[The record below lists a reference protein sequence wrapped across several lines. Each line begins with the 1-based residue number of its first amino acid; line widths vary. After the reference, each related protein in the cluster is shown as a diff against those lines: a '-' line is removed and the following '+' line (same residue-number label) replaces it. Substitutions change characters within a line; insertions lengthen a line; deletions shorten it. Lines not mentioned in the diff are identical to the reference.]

1 MKSWNLQLVGA
12 SFSAETRLTGNH
24 QMGTWQLLKLNYH
37 QCALS
42 ALSKDLILMPFF
54 LSSNFLTFP
63 ISRIPQNSEFPCFPH
78 PKSEKYAQVKL
89 VRFPK
94 KGRVENKEKLKPPP
108 RPRKNFWP
116 KIKKILQEP
125 LWRPHLFI
133 SLPLT
138 KKNRVVP
145 KLSVFRGPSKKK
157 HNQGIFT

>member
-24 QMGTWQLLKLNYH
+24 QLGTWQLLKLNYH

-63 ISRIPQNSEFPCFPH
+63 ISRIPKIPH
-78 PKSEKYAQVKL
+78 PKSVKL

-94 KGRVENKEKLKPPP
+94 KWSGWE
-108 RPRKNFWP
+108 
-116 KIKKILQEP
+116 
-125 LWRPHLFI
+125 
-133 SLPLT
+133 
-138 KKNRVVP
+138 
-145 KLSVFRGPSKKK
+145 
-157 HNQGIFT
+157 